1 MENHRKELSKFYD
14 KYRRMPTYA
23 EMQKLFSY
31 KSKSAV
37 NYAVKKLIDSGFI
50 SKDSSGKLIP
60 NSLGS
65 LKVLGLVE
73 AGFPSHAEETL
84 LDTMSLDE
92 YLIEN
97 KEASYLLK
105 VKGDSMIDAGIHEGD
120 LLIVERGKNARSGD
134 IVIADVDGEYTV
146 KYYRK
151 EKNKMFLEPANKK
164 FKKIY
169 PKDSLNIIAVVTAV
183 IRKY

>member
-1 MENHRKELSKFYD
+1 
-14 KYRRMPTYA
+14 
-23 EMQKLFSY
+23 MQKLFGY

-37 NYAVKKLIDSGFI
+37 NYALKKLIDSGYI
-50 SKDSSGKLIP
+50 SKDDSGKLIP
-60 NSLGS
+60 NSIGS

-92 YLIEN
+92 YLVEN

-120 LLIVERGKNARSGD
+120 LLIVERGKNAQAGD

-151 EKNKMFLEPANKK
+151 EKNKIFLEPANKK